1 MAVVD
6 GQNQQFHKNSIL
18 LGINVYT
25 YVYTKDLGGAI
36 MEEKKREGVVS
47 VTTTVQRW
55 GNSLAVRIP
64 TRIAEAISMEQG
76 TEIELTVGKTGVM
89 LKPKNNKPSLDDL
102 LARITPE
109 NRHSEVDFGREGNE
123 LF

>member
-1 MAVVD
+1 
-6 GQNQQFHKNSIL
+6 
-18 LGINVYT
+18 
-25 YVYTKDLGGAI
+25 

-76 TEIELTVGKTGVM
+76 TEIELAVGKTGVM

>member
-1 MAVVD
+1 
-6 GQNQQFHKNSIL
+6 
-18 LGINVYT
+18 
-25 YVYTKDLGGAI
+25 

>member
-1 MAVVD
+1 
-6 GQNQQFHKNSIL
+6 
-18 LGINVYT
+18 
-25 YVYTKDLGGAI
+25 

-76 TEIELTVGKTGVM
+76 TEIELTVGKNGVM